1 MVIIKEKVS
10 IITPCYNDGKY
21 IEETIHSI
29 LSQTYKNWEM
39 IIIDDGSED
48 NETIDILKKVE
59 LIDNI
64 QVIKTN
70 HVGPAEA
77 RNIGIKHSCGEF
89 ILPVDADD
97 LIDNTYIEKAVQQMN
112 NNNNIGIVYC
122 HADLFG
128 IKTGPWEL
136 PEYSIDKMLIDN
148 IIFVSALFRKSDW
161 EQVGGFKS
169 NMEHGMEDYD
179 FWLSIIELGREV
191 YQLPEVLFHYRV
203 KESSR
208 TTKFHKNIENVKETY
223 KTIYIQHKVLYEKYR
238 DKYAIVLRD
247 TLIEFIFMNRA
258 YSESIAVIEK
268 LKRIPFLEYIIKR
281 FIIK

>member
-203 KESSR
+203 KEYSR
-208 TTKFHKNIENVKETY
+208 TTEFHKNIENVKETY

-247 TLIEFIFMNRA
+247 TLIEYIFMNRA

>member
-1 MVIIKEKVS
+1 MVIIKGKVS

-59 LIDNI
+59 LIYNI

-136 PEYSIDKMLIDN
+136 PEYSIDKMLLDN

-203 KESSR
+203 KEYSR

-247 TLIEFIFMNRA
+247 TLIEYIFMNRA

>member
-179 FWLSIIELGREV
+179 FWLSIIELGR
-191 YQLPEVLFHYRV
+191 
-203 KESSR
+203 
-208 TTKFHKNIENVKETY
+208 
-223 KTIYIQHKVLYEKYR
+223 
-238 DKYAIVLRD
+238 
-247 TLIEFIFMNRA
+247 
-258 YSESIAVIEK
+258 
-268 LKRIPFLEYIIKR
+268 
-281 FIIK
+281 